1 MLYQFISL
9 VGALLILLAYLAN
22 GRGWIGPRD
31 RTYNLL
37 NLVGGLLLFWIAV
50 VDRRAGFMVL
60 ELTWALIAVPPL
72 FQSRT
77 EAPQR

>member
-1 MLYQFISL
+1 MPLQIISL
-9 VGALLILLAYLAN
+9 VGAFLVLLAYLAN
-22 GRGWIGPRD
+22 SKDWLSPQD

-37 NLVGGLLLFWIAV
+37 NLAGGLLLFWVAL

-72 FQSRT
+72 LKPGKRT
-77 EAPQR
+77 VQG

>member
-1 MLYQFISL
+1 VPLQIISL
-9 VGALLILLAYLAN
+9 VGAFLVLLAYLAN
-22 GRGWIGPRD
+22 SKDWLSPQD

-37 NLVGGLLLFWIAV
+37 NLAGGLLLFWVAL

-72 FQSRT
+72 LKPGKRT
-77 EAPQR
+77 VQG